1 MVEAWANSI
10 QAGAGDTR
18 TDDLSDEYLSFR
30 VEGERRSGPGWEWEQ
45 VGKENHTG

>member
-30 VEGERRSGPGWEWEQ
+30 VEEREGVLGPGWGW
-45 VGKENHTG
+45 GR